1 MAARTPGCHC
11 TIVLNTETN
20 SWEIHPRFYH
30 HIARGRVTNT
40 HLHEVIRV
48 QDNPVIKANME
59 TLYNRYVDMIWRY
72 QIFLQGVS
80 SSLHTKYQKLVK

>member
-1 MAARTPGCHC
+1 MAANNPGCQC
-11 TIVLNTETN
+11 NIVLNTETN
-20 SWEIHPRFYH
+20 SWEIHPRFYY

-48 QDNPVIKANME
+48 QDNPVIRASVM
-59 TLYNRYVDMIWRY
+59 TLYNRYVDMIVRY

-80 SSLHTKYQKLVK
+80 TSLHTKYQKLVK